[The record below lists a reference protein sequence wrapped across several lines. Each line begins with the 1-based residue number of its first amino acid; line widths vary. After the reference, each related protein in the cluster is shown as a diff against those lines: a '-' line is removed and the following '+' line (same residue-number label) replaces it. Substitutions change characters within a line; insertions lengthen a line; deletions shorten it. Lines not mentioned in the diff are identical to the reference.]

1 MPWEVAAP
9 AYPTIRLSTPAQV
22 RYQIPIS
29 VTRCRITLPDTDISY
44 HIHLHLV
51 TDIYDL
57 LLHTATLSTALPE
70 PVCAMTTASSD
81 KYRNDGALVNALT
94 GLGVPAKDKTTAT
107 SVSFQ
112 TLLTE
117 AELESLYTNGIPRR
131 YVDCIADE
139 ILRHQPSIA
148 LGGDAAADNADLL
161 TRFNQF
167 LQATQFHFALAEVIK
182 LQRLYGGAGLVLL
195 IDDGGQPDEPVEMGR
210 IRAVRG
216 YVPLSR
222 HELIPEDFSI
232 TDYSRPSHYRI
243 TTSQRITPNQTSGY
257 VNIRVH
263 HTRVARFDGLYLPWN
278 LRSRNTGWGQS
289 VLQLVWNAFKRYETA
304 MSGLESMTSD
314 SDVFVHKIPGL
325 FNRIAAGNESDLR
338 KRLEA
343 NNLSR
348 SVYGGMVVDVEE
360 EISFINRA
368 LSNIATATD
377 PFIKDLQAATG
388 WPASILMGDSP
399 GGLGKEGRYE
409 ERVWASLVEQWQ
421 EVYCRTPI
429 TEVFT
434 YILASREGPTRG
446 RIPESW
452 SVLFPSVF
460 TQTEKEKAELHQ
472 LKATSDAQY
481 IQLGVLNPLEVR
493 ESRFGGTDYSI
504 DTKLNE
510 AITEQL
516 IASTDAQFQSQ
527 MAGYDA
533 QLQAAT
539 QPPALPEGEEEPAA
553 EGGAVLPPAEGGRGD
568 FLFDDADGLRIAI
581 THRHGDVVA
590 GPLVGP
596 DGQRIDSSAAAPVLI
611 LGPHRTRARKL
622 YRARFALDSA
632 ITDGPYTTGFNSL
645 RAAKVAVQHFFPGQ
659 NVAGLSPV
667 PDAEADAFRAY
678 NEGY

>member
-1 MPWEVAAP
+1 MATAA
-9 AYPTIRLSTPAQV
+9 S
-22 RYQIPIS
+22 
-29 VTRCRITLPDTDISY
+29 
-44 HIHLHLV
+44 
-51 TDIYDL
+51 
-57 LLHTATLSTALPE
+57 E
-70 PVCAMTTASSD
+70 EF
-81 KYRNDGALVNALT
+81 RNDGALVNALT
-94 GLGVPAKDKTTAT
+94 GLGVPAKDKTAAT
-107 SVSFQ
+107 KVGFQ
-112 TLLTE
+112 LLLTE
-117 AELESLYTNGIPRR
+117 AELESLYTSGIPRR
-131 YVDCIADE
+131 YVDAIADE
-139 ILRHQPSIA
+139 ILRHRPTIT
-148 LGGDAAADNADLL
+148 LGGDSEDGASDLI
-161 TRFNQF
+161 TNFEQF
-167 LQATQFHFALAEVIK
+167 LQATQFAFALSEVIK

-195 IDDGGQPDEPVEMGR
+195 IDDGGQPDEPVELNR

-222 HELIPEDFSI
+222 HELIPEDVSI

-243 TTSQRITPNQTSGY
+243 TTAQRITPDQTSGY
-257 VNIRVH
+257 VNLRIH

-278 LRSRNTGWGQS
+278 QRARNTGWGQS
-289 VLQLVWNAFKRYETA
+289 VLQLIWNAFKRYETA

-325 FNRIAAGNESDLR
+325 FNRIAAGNEADLR

-409 ERVWASLVEQWQ
+409 ERVWSSLVEQWQ
-421 EVYCRTPI
+421 EVYCRTAI

-452 SVLFPSVF
+452 SVHFPSVF
-460 TQTEKEKAELHQ
+460 TQTDKEKAELHQ
-472 LKATSDAQY
+472 LKAASDVQY
-481 IQLGVLNPLEVR
+481 IQMGVLNALEVR
-493 ESRFGGTDYSI
+493 EARFGGTEYSLE
-504 DTKLNE
+504 TQLNE

-516 IASTDAQFQSQ
+516 IATTDAQFQSQ

-539 QPPALPEGEEEPAA
+539 QPPALPEGEGAAPPAEE
-553 EGGAVLPPAEGGRGD
+553 GASTGVLPPADAGRGD
-568 FLFDDADGLRIAI
+568 ALYADADGLRIAI
-581 THRHGDVVA
+581 THRRGDVVA

-622 YRARFALDSA
+622 YRARFALDST

-645 RAAKVAVQHFFPGQ
+645 RAAKVAVQQLFPGQ
-659 NVAGLSPV
+659 NVAGLSAV
-667 PDAEADAFRAY
+667 PDTEADAFRAY

>member
-1 MPWEVAAP
+1 MTAAP
-9 AYPTIRLSTPAQV
+9 
-22 RYQIPIS
+22 
-29 VTRCRITLPDTDISY
+29 
-44 HIHLHLV
+44 
-51 TDIYDL
+51 
-57 LLHTATLSTALPE
+57 
-70 PVCAMTTASSD
+70 SD
-81 KYRNDGALVNALT
+81 NYRNDGALVNALT

-107 SVSFQ
+107 SVRFQ
-112 TLLTE
+112 SLLTE

-131 YVDCIADE
+131 YVDAIGDE
-139 ILRHQPSIA
+139 ILRHRPTVA
-148 LGGDAAADNADLL
+148 LGGDSSSDNSDLL
-161 TRFNQF
+161 TSFNQA
-167 LQATQFHFALAEVIK
+167 LQASQFHFALSEVIK

-195 IDDGGQPDEPVEMGR
+195 IDDGGQPDEPVELNR
-210 IRAVRG
+210 IRGIRG
-216 YVPLSR
+216 YIPLSR

-243 TTSQRITPNQTSGY
+243 TTSQRITPEQTSGY

-289 VLQLVWNAFKRYETA
+289 VLQLIWNAFKRYETA

-325 FNRIAAGNESDLR
+325 FNRIAAGNEADLR

-360 EISFINRA
+360 QIDFINRA

-399 GGLGKEGRYE
+399 GGLGKEGRFE

-434 YILASREGPTRG
+434 YIFASREGPSRG

-452 SVLFPSVF
+452 SVLFPSIF
-460 TQTEKEKAELHQ
+460 TQTDKEKAELQQ
-472 LKATSDAQY
+472 LKAASDVQY
-481 IQLGVLNPLEVR
+481 MQLGVLNPLEVR
-493 ESRFGGTDYSI
+493 ESRFGGTEYSL

-510 AITEQL
+510 AVTQQL

-533 QLQAAT
+533 QLQAAQ
-539 QPPALPEGEEEPAA
+539 QPPAPLEGEEA
-553 EGGAVLPPAEGGRGD
+553 PAESTPTPEAGRGD
-568 FLFDDADGLRIAI
+568 ALFDSAEGLRIRI
-581 THRHGDVVA
+581 THQRGDVVA

-596 DGQRIDSSAAAPVLI
+596 DGQRIDSSAGAPLLI

-622 YRARFALDSA
+622 YRARFAFDSA

-645 RAAKVAVQHFFPGQ
+645 RAAKTAVQQFFPGQ

>member
-1 MPWEVAAP
+1 
-9 AYPTIRLSTPAQV
+9 
-22 RYQIPIS
+22 
-29 VTRCRITLPDTDISY
+29 
-44 HIHLHLV
+44 
-51 TDIYDL
+51 
-57 LLHTATLSTALPE
+57 
-70 PVCAMTTASSD
+70 
-81 KYRNDGALVNALT
+81 
-94 GLGVPAKDKTTAT
+94 VPSKDKTTAT

-131 YVDCIADE
+131 YVDAISDE
-139 ILRHQPSIA
+139 ILRHRPTMK
-148 LGGDAAADNADLL
+148 LGGDDASDNADLL
-161 TRFNQF
+161 TRFEQF
-167 LQATQFHFALAEVIK
+167 LQASQFHFALSEVIK

-195 IDDGGQPDEPVEMGR
+195 IDDGGAPEDPVEMNR
-210 IRAVRG
+210 IRAIRG

-243 TTSQRITPNQTSGY
+243 TTSQRITPDQRSGY
-257 VNIRVH
+257 VNIRIH
-263 HTRVARFDGLYLPWN
+263 HTRVARFDGLFLPWN
-278 LRSRNTGWGQS
+278 QRSRNTGWGQS
-289 VLQLVWNAFKRYETA
+289 VLQLIWNAFKRYETA

-325 FNRIAAGNESDLR
+325 FNRIAAGNEADLR

-360 EISFINRA
+360 DINFINRA

-399 GGLGKEGRYE
+399 GGLGKEGRFE
-409 ERVWASLVEQWQ
+409 ERVWSSLVEQWQ

-434 YILASREGPTRG
+434 YIMASREGPTRG

-452 SVLFPSVF
+452 SVHFPSVF
-460 TQTEKEKAELHQ
+460 TQTDKEKVELMQ
-472 LKATSDAQY
+472 LKAASDIQY
-481 IQLGVLNPLEVR
+481 LQYGVLNALEVR

-504 DTKLNE
+504 ETKLNE
-510 AITEQL
+510 QVTQQL
-516 IASTDAQFQSQ
+516 IASADAQFQSQ
-527 MAGYDA
+527 MAGYQA
-533 QLQAAT
+533 QMQAMQ
-539 QPPALPEGEEEPAA
+539 QPAEPEEEDLTEGGEE
-553 EGGAVLPPAEGGRGD
+553 GILPPAGAAGRGD
-568 FLFDDADGLRIAI
+568 SHFDSAEGLRIRI
-581 THRHGDVVA
+581 THRYGDVVA

-611 LGPHRTRARKL
+611 LGPHRTRTRKL
-622 YRARFALDSA
+622 YRARFSIDSA

-645 RAAKVAVQHFFPGQ
+645 RAAKTAVQHFFPGQ